1 MRVLKPMPLS
11 QAEVQQVIAGAQDK
25 ARQDGIRV
33 TVAVVD
39 EGGLLL
45 GLSRMDGAPPLSS
58 QIAEAKAVG
67 AALWHRDGDALADV
81 LKSRPAFFQ
90 QVDRL
95 VRVPLIGGLGSVLVR
110 RGSAVLGA
118 VGVSGAAPEQD
129 KACAQAGL
137 DTLSDLS

>member
-1 MRVLKPMPLS
+1 MPLS
-11 QAEVQQVIAGAQDK
+11 LDEAQRLIAAAHDR

-39 EGGLLL
+39 EGGLLIGL
-45 GLSRMDGAPPLSS
+45 GRMDGAPPLSS
-58 QIAEAKAVG
+58 QIAESKAVG
-67 AALWHRDGDALADV
+67 AALWHRDGDSLAEV
-81 LKSRPAFFQ
+81 LQARPAFFQ

-95 VRVPLIGGLGSVLVR
+95 VRLPLIGGLGSLLVR
-110 RGSAVLGA
+110 REGRVLGA

-137 DTLSDLS
+137 DALRL